1 MYTNN
6 EIDIIKKYFPI
17 GDIDSIVKLTG
28 RTKEAIRVKANR
40 IGVYLKPSLN
50 LWHNKIP
57 LQAKIY
63 LAGHFDGEGCARF
76 REKQSRLTRTPSIS
90 VNICN
95 IETLNLYKEYFNG
108 KISESKSGTNKKMY
122 RWTICKYDDI
132 YNFIMSVLP
141 YSIEKKEQLIL
152 LKTFIDMV
160 VENGKGLHFSEDFRF
175 KATELHNKCTALK
188 RL

>member
-1 MYTNN
+1 MWTQI
-6 EIDIIKKYFPI
+6 EIEIIKKYFPN
-17 GDIDSIVKLTG
+17 GDIKAIATETG
-28 RTKEAIRVKANR
+28 RSEDAIKVKANR
-40 IGVYLKPSLN
+40 MGIYLKP
-50 LWHNKIP
+50 KINIWYKRVP
-57 LQAKIY
+57 LKIRIY

-95 IETLNLYKEYFNG
+95 IETLNLYRVHFNG

-132 YNFIMSVLP
+132 YNFIMAVLP

-152 LKTFIDMV
+152 LKSFIDMV
-160 VENGKGLHFSEDFRF
+160 VENGKGLHFSEDFRL